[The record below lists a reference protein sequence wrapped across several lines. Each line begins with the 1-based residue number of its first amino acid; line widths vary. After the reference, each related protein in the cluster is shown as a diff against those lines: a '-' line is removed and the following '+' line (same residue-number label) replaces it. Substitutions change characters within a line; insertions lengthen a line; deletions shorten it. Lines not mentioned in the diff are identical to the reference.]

1 MVRRSRSRLV
11 QWGLAALLVLLGWPL
26 IYSPTN
32 AVASTLP
39 TGFYLDVGGSSS
51 LGYQPTGRLTKDGQL
66 FDAPTNRGYADD
78 LVKLEDQSVSLS
90 LFRIGCPGETVATL
104 LGEKDH
110 CYKLPVTQMS
120 IAQRILKAHF
130 DDPGVVSIDIGFNDV
145 QPCIETAVVEDEC
158 ASAARQ
164 LVQEDL
170 PKVVSE
176 LKSAAGPQVHFV
188 GVEYGD
194 PFLGRYLEGTSEH
207 ADATE
212 TLSEITELDQVL
224 TSVYAKAWRRGG
236 ERRDDLL
243 ERVNDA
249 DGHGERRRGAQ
260 ERRRH
265 LRRHLHVPRVPL
277 WSRRPSE
284 RCRLRSH
291 RPGDVSCLTF
301 KLVALG
307 RASQRK

>member
-11 QWGLAALLVLLGWPL
+11 QWGLAALLVLVGWPL

-224 TSVYAKAWRRGG
+224 TSVYAKAGVAVASGATTFSSASTTPTAMANGVVVPKNVAVICADTYMCRAYPFGP
-236 ERRDDLL
+236 DDHP
-243 ERVNDA
+243 NDA
-249 DGHGERRRGAQ
+249 GYEAIAQ
-260 ERRRH
+260 EMF
-265 LRRHLHVPRVPL
+265 RVL
-277 WSRRPSE
+277 PSNW
-284 RCRLRSH
+284 
-291 RPGDVSCLTF
+291 
-301 KLVALG
+301 
-307 RASQRK
+307 

>member
-224 TSVYAKAWRRGG
+224 TSVYAKAGVAVASGATTFSSASTTPTAMANGVVVPKNVAVICADTYMCRAYPFGP
-236 ERRDDLL
+236 DDHP
-243 ERVNDA
+243 NDA
-249 DGHGERRRGAQ
+249 GYEAIAQ
-260 ERRRH
+260 EMF
-265 LRRHLHVPRVPL
+265 RVL
-277 WSRRPSE
+277 PSNW
-284 RCRLRSH
+284 
-291 RPGDVSCLTF
+291 
-301 KLVALG
+301 
-307 RASQRK
+307 